1 MNDNIY
7 GQPPEAAGAES
18 EIEGT
23 IFKVN
28 TKYLDEKSAKNEE
41 LEKRLHKRN
50 LSRFK
55 FSIFIPVSPP
65 VRVFLLL
72 GPLKLFKKYKK
83 FKKLQS

>member
-1 MNDNIY
+1 MNDIIY
-7 GQPPEAAGAES
+7 GQPLEAAGAES

-65 VRVFLLL
+65 VRVFSWAFYQLLQVQPTL
-72 GPLKLFKKYKK
+72 HN
-83 FKKLQS
+83 